1 MAEGKSMIRIFCG
14 VAFVLAS
21 VVVSMS
27 MAVAENIRIAV
38 IDPFSGPAA
47 LQGEMGSRHIQMAVD
62 DINARG
68 GVLGGAKLELVLLDN
83 KSSPQES
90 LVVLK
95 QAIDQNIRLIT
106 QGVGSHVAHAMTDAV
121 LKYNQ
126 RNPGREI
133 LYLNNGA
140 TDTSLTEEKCNFWH
154 FRFEANLDMK
164 IDALTGVLSAQKT
177 AKKLYMINPD
187 YAYGHSFKRVAK
199 EMLEKKRPDIEIV
212 GDELIPLGKVKDF
225 APYVAKIKSS
235 GADTVLTGN
244 WGSDLAL
251 LIKSAEDSGL
261 NATFYTN
268 YGFLVGTP
276 RVFGAAGAN
285 RVKTVAGWNANIAG
299 HPLERYSQD
308 YKKRYKEDWGFMPY
322 KYFVEMLA
330 RAIDKAGS
338 AEPVKIAKALEDL
351 RYDGGVGEV
360 WMRADDHQVIMPLY
374 VSSFVRAG
382 TADVKYDADDTGY
395 GWKSDV
401 RIEAKDNILPTT
413 CKMERP

>member
-1 MAEGKSMIRIFCG
+1 MYGIPLLRLPA
-14 VAFVLAS
+14 VALATLLAS
-21 VVVSMS
+21 VP
-27 MAVAENIRIAV
+27 AAGAENIRIAV

-47 LQGEMGSRHIQMAVD
+47 LQGEMGARHIQMAVD

-68 GVLGGAKLELVLLDN
+68 GVLGGAMLELVLLDN

-95 QAIDQNIRLIT
+95 QAIDQDIRLVT

-121 LKYNQ
+121 LKHNQ
-126 RNPGREI
+126 RNPGHEI

-140 TDTSLTEEKCNFWH
+140 TDTALTEEKCNFWH
-154 FRFEANLDMK
+154 FRFDANLDMK
-164 IDALTGVLSAQKT
+164 IDALTGVLAMQKSAKRVY
-177 AKKLYMINPD
+177 LINQD
-187 YAYGHSFKRVAK
+187 YAYGQTFKRVAR
-199 EMLEKKRPDIEIV
+199 EMLAKKRPDIEIV
-212 GDELIPLGKVKDF
+212 GDDLIPLGKVKDF
-225 APYVAKIKSS
+225 APYVTKIKSS

-251 LIKSAEDSGL
+251 LIKSAEDAGV
-261 NATFYTN
+261 NAAFYTN

-276 RVFGAAGAN
+276 RAFGAAGAN

-299 HPLERYSQD
+299 HPLERYYLD
-308 YKKRYKEDWGFMPY
+308 YKKRFKEDFGFMAY

-338 AEPVKIAKALEDL
+338 ADPVKVARALEDL

-360 WMRADDHQVIMPLY
+360 WMRPADHQIIMPLY
-374 VSSFVRAG
+374 VSSFVKAG
-382 TADVKYDADDTGY
+382 SADVKYDADDTGY

-413 CKMERP
+413 CRMERP

>member
-1 MAEGKSMIRIFCG
+1 MNRIFCRQ
-14 VAFVLAS
+14 ALVLAWALGS
-21 VVVSMS
+21 VSM
-27 MAVAENIRIAV
+27 AAAETIRIAV

-68 GVLGGAKLELVLLDN
+68 GVLGGTKLELVLLDN

-140 TDTSLTEEKCNFWH
+140 TDTALTEEKCNFWH
-154 FRFEANLDMK
+154 FRFDANLDMK
-164 IDALTGVLSAQKT
+164 IDALTGVLSTQKS
-177 AKKLYMINPD
+177 AKKLYMINQD
-187 YAYGHSFKRVAK
+187 YAYGHSFKRVAR
-199 EMLEKKRPDIEIV
+199 EMLGRKRPDIEIV

-276 RVFGAAGAN
+276 RAFGAAGAN

-299 HPLERYSQD
+299 HPLERYYLD
-308 YKKRYKEDWGFMPY
+308 YKKRFREDWGFMAY

-338 AEPVKIAKALEDL
+338 ADPVQVAKALEDL

-360 WMRADDHQVIMPLY
+360 WMRGEDHQVIMPLY
-374 VSSFVRAG
+374 VSSFVKAG
-382 TADVKYDADDTGY
+382 TTDVKYDADDTGY

-401 RIEAKDNILPTT
+401 RIDAKENILPTT

>member
-1 MAEGKSMIRIFCG
+1 MRKFCRAAIVLTCIVGTASLAAAES
-14 VAFVLAS
+14 
-21 VVVSMS
+21 
-27 MAVAENIRIAV
+27 IRIAV

-62 DINARG
+62 DVNARG
-68 GVLGGAKLELVLLDN
+68 GVLGGSKLELVLLDN

-95 QAIDQNIRLIT
+95 QAIDQAIRLIT
-106 QGVGSHVAHAMTDAV
+106 QRVGSHVAHAMTDAV

-126 RNPGREI
+126 RNPGHEI

-140 TDTSLTEEKCNFWH
+140 TDPALTEEKCNFWH
-154 FRFEANLDMK
+154 FRFDANLDMK
-164 IDALTGVLSAQKT
+164 IDALTGVLALQKSATKVY
-177 AKKLYMINPD
+177 LINQD
-187 YAYGHSFKRVAK
+187 YAYGQTFKRVAR
-199 EMLEKKRPDIEIV
+199 EMLAKKRPDIEVV

-235 GADTVLTGN
+235 GADIVLTGN

-251 LIKSAEDSGL
+251 LIKSAEESGL
-261 NATFYTN
+261 NAAFYTN

-276 RVFGAAGAN
+276 RAFGAAGAN

-299 HPLERYSQD
+299 HPLEAYSLD
-308 YKKRYKEDWGFMPY
+308 YKKRFKEDFGFMAY

-338 AEPVKIAKALEDL
+338 ADPVKVARALEDL

-360 WMRADDHQVIMPLY
+360 WMRADDHQIIMPLY
-374 VSSFVRAG
+374 VSSFVKAG

>member
-1 MAEGKSMIRIFCG
+1 MRQICHAVITLTWILSS
-14 VAFVLAS
+14 L
-21 VVVSMS
+21 S
-27 MAVAENIRIAV
+27 MAGADNIRIAV

-47 LQGEMGSRHIQMAVD
+47 LQGEMGVRHIQMAVED
-62 DINARG
+62 VNARG
-68 GVLGGAKLELVLLDN
+68 GVLAGTKLELVLLDN

-90 LVVLK
+90 LIVLK
-95 QAIDQNIRLIT
+95 QAIDQDIRLIT
-106 QGVGSHVAHAMTDAV
+106 QGVGSHVALAMTDAV

-140 TDTSLTEEKCNFWH
+140 TDPALTEEKCNYWH
-154 FRFEANLDMK
+154 FRFDANLDMK
-164 IDALTGVLSAQKT
+164 IDALTGVLANQKA
-177 AKKLYMINPD
+177 AKKVYLINQD
-187 YAYGHSFKRVAK
+187 YAYGQTFKRVAR
-199 EMLEKKRPDIEIV
+199 EMIGRKRPDIEIV

-225 APYVAKIKSS
+225 APYVTKIKSS
-235 GADTVLTGN
+235 GADTVMTGN

-276 RVFGAAGAN
+276 RAFGAAGAN

-299 HPLERYSQD
+299 HPLERYYLD
-308 YKKRYKEDWGFMPY
+308 YKKRFKEDFGFMAY
-322 KYFVEMLA
+322 KYFIEMLA

-338 AEPVKIAKALEDL
+338 ADPVKVAKALEDL

-360 WMRADDHQVIMPLY
+360 WMRADDHQIIMPLY
-374 VSSFVRAG
+374 VSTFVKAG
-382 TADVKYDADDTGY
+382 IADVKYDADDTGY
-395 GWKSDV
+395 GWKPDV

-413 CKMERP
+413 CRMDRP

>member
-1 MAEGKSMIRIFCG
+1 MHMVGTDDPDILHSSVLLTWM
-14 VAFVLAS
+14 LAS
-21 VVVSMS
+21 ML
-27 MAVAENIRIAV
+27 AGRAENIRIAV

-68 GVLGGAKLELVLLDN
+68 GVLGGSKLELVLFDN

-95 QAIDQNIRLIT
+95 QAIDQDIRLIT

-126 RNPGREI
+126 RNPGREL

-140 TDTSLTEEKCNFWH
+140 TDTALTEEKCNFWH
-154 FRFEANLDMK
+154 FRFDANLDMK
-164 IDALTGVLSAQKT
+164 IDALTRVLSRKRARR
-177 AKKLYMINPD
+177 KLYLINQD
-187 YAYGHSFKRVAK
+187 YAYGHSFKRVAR
-199 EMLEKKRPDIEIV
+199 EMLAAKRPDIEIV

-235 GADTVLTGN
+235 GADVVLTGN

-251 LIKSAEDSGL
+251 LIKAAEESGL

-276 RVFGAAGAN
+276 RLSAPPVRTASRRLPAGTRTSPAIPGALLPGLQEAVQGRLRIHGVQIFRRNAGSRHRQGRLGGAAESRKGAG
-285 RVKTVAGWNANIAG
+285 R
-299 HPLERYSQD
+299 P
-308 YKKRYKEDWGFMPY
+308 
-322 KYFVEMLA
+322 
-330 RAIDKAGS
+330 
-338 AEPVKIAKALEDL
+338 AL
-351 RYDGGVGEV
+351 
-360 WMRADDHQVIMPLY
+360 
-374 VSSFVRAG
+374 
-382 TADVKYDADDTGY
+382 
-395 GWKSDV
+395 
-401 RIEAKDNILPTT
+401 
-413 CKMERP
+413 

>member
-1 MAEGKSMIRIFCG
+1 MNRKFSRTA
-14 VAFVLAS
+14 VALTSILAS
-21 VVVSMS
+21 DVDGC
-27 MAVAENIRIAV
+27 AENIRIAV

-62 DINARG
+62 EINARG
-68 GVLGGAKLELVLLDN
+68 GVLGGTKLELVLFDN

-140 TDTSLTEEKCNFWH
+140 TDTVLTEEKCNFWH
-154 FRFEANLDMK
+154 FRFDANLDMK
-164 IDALTGVLSAQKT
+164 IDALTGVLSTQKA
-177 AKKLYMINPD
+177 AKKLYMINQD
-187 YAYGHSFKRVAK
+187 YAYGHSFKRVAR
-199 EMLEKKRPDIEIV
+199 EMLGRKRPDIEIV

-251 LIKSAEDSGL
+251 LIKAAEDSGL

-276 RVFGAAGAN
+276 RAFGAAGAN

-299 HPLERYSQD
+299 HPLERYYLD
-308 YKKRYKEDWGFMPY
+308 YKKRFKEDFGFMAY
-322 KYFVEMLA
+322 NYFVEMLA

-338 AEPVKIAKALEDL
+338 DDPVKVAKALEDL

-360 WMRADDHQVIMPLY
+360 WMRGEDHQVIMPLY
-374 VSSFVRAG
+374 VSSFVKAG

-401 RIEAKDNILPTT
+401 RVEAKDNILPTI
-413 CKMERP
+413 CKIERP

>member
-1 MAEGKSMIRIFCG
+1 MIWKICPS
-14 VAFVLAS
+14 AIALAWALIG
-21 VVVSMS
+21 VSM
-27 MAVAENIRIAV
+27 AAAETIRIAV

-47 LQGEMGSRHIQMAVD
+47 LQGEMGSRHTQMAVD
-62 DINARG
+62 DVNSRG
-68 GVLGGAKLELVLLDN
+68 GVLGGARLELVLFDN
-83 KSSPQES
+83 KSSPQEG

-95 QAIDQNIRLIT
+95 QAIDQDIRLIT
-106 QGVGSHVAHAMTDAV
+106 QGVGSHVAHALSDAV
-121 LKYNQ
+121 VKFNQ

-140 TDTSLTEEKCNFWH
+140 TDMPLTEEKCNFWH
-154 FRFEANLDMK
+154 FRFDANLDMK
-164 IDALTGVLSAQKT
+164 IDALIGVLSAQK
-177 AKKLYMINPD
+177 AARKLYLINQD
-187 YAYGHSFKRVAK
+187 YAYGHSFRRVARD
-199 EMLEKKRPDIEIV
+199 MLGKRRPDIEIV

-251 LIKSAEDSGL
+251 LIKSAEESGL
-261 NATFYTN
+261 KATFYTN

-276 RVFGAAGAN
+276 RAFGAAGAN

-299 HPLERYSQD
+299 HPLERYYLD
-308 YKKRYKEDWGFMPY
+308 YKKRYNEDWGFMPY

-338 AEPVKIAKALEDL
+338 ADPVKIARALEDM

-360 WMRADDHQVIMPLY
+360 WMRADDHQIIMPLY
-374 VSSFVRAG
+374 VSTFVKAG
-382 TADVKYDADDTGY
+382 TAEVKYDADDTGY
-395 GWKSDV
+395 GWRSDV
-401 RIEAKDNILPTT
+401 RIEAKDNILPTI
-413 CKMERP
+413 CRMERP

>member
-1 MAEGKSMIRIFCG
+1 MDEGTSMIRIFCR
-14 VAFVLAS
+14 VAFALIWVLG
-21 VVVSMS
+21 SMS

-38 IDPFSGPAA
+38 IDPFSGAAA

-68 GVLGGAKLELVLLDN
+68 GVLGGTKLELVLLDN

-95 QAIDQNIRLIT
+95 QAIDQDIRLIT

-140 TDTSLTEEKCNFWH
+140 TDTVLTEEKCNFWH
-154 FRFEANLDMK
+154 FRFDANLDMK
-164 IDALTGVLSAQKT
+164 IDALTGVLSTQKS
-177 AKKLYMINPD
+177 AKRLFMINPD
-187 YAYGHSFKRVAK
+187 YAYGHSFKRVAR
-199 EMLEKKRPDIEIV
+199 EMLGKKRPDIEIV

-251 LIKSAEDSGL
+251 LIKSAEESGL

-276 RVFGAAGAN
+276 RAFGAAGAN

-299 HPLERYSQD
+299 HPLERYYLD
-308 YKKRYKEDWGFMPY
+308 YKKRFKEDFGFMAY

-330 RAIDKAGS
+330 LAIDKAGS
-338 AEPVKIAKALEDL
+338 ADPVKVAKALEGL

-374 VSSFVRAG
+374 VSSFVKAG

>member
-1 MAEGKSMIRIFCG
+1 MIRKICL
-14 VAFVLAS
+14 AALVLAWS
-21 VVVSMS
+21 LIGVSM
-27 MAVAENIRIAV
+27 AATETIRIAV

-47 LQGEMGSRHIQMAVD
+47 LHGEMGSRHTQMAVD
-62 DINARG
+62 DVNARG
-68 GVLGGAKLELVLLDN
+68 GVLGGARLELVLFDN

-106 QGVGSHVAHAMTDAV
+106 QGVGSHVAHALSDAV
-121 LKYNQ
+121 VKYNQ
-126 RNPGREI
+126 RNPGHEI

-140 TDTSLTEEKCNFWH
+140 TDTPLTEEKCNFWH
-154 FRFEANLDMK
+154 FRFDANLDMK
-164 IDALTGVLSAQKT
+164 IDALTGVLSGQKA
-177 AKKLYMINPD
+177 AKKLYMINQD
-187 YAYGHSFKRVAK
+187 YAYGHSFRRVARD
-199 EMLEKKRPDIEIV
+199 MLGKRRPDIEIV

-251 LIKSAEDSGL
+251 LIKSAEESGL
-261 NATFYTN
+261 KATFYTN

-276 RVFGAAGAN
+276 RAFGAAGAN

-299 HPLERYSQD
+299 HPLERYFLD
-308 YKKRYKEDWGFMPY
+308 YKKRYKEDWGFMAY

-330 RAIDKAGS
+330 LAIDKAGS
-338 AEPVKIAKALEDL
+338 ADPVRIATALEDM

-360 WMRADDHQVIMPLY
+360 WMRADDHQIIMPLF
-374 VSSFVRAG
+374 VSTFVKAG
-382 TADVKYDADDTGY
+382 TADVKHDADDTGY
-395 GWKSDV
+395 GWRSDV
-401 RIEAKDNILPTT
+401 RIEAKDNILPTS
-413 CKMERP
+413 CRMERP

>member
-1 MAEGKSMIRIFCG
+1 MIRKFCRA
-14 VAFVLAS
+14 AFVLAMALGS
-21 VVVSMS
+21 VSV
-27 MAVAENIRIAV
+27 AAAENIRIAV

-68 GVLGGAKLELVLLDN
+68 GVLGGSKLELVLLDN

-140 TDTSLTEEKCNFWH
+140 TDTVLTEEKCNFWH

-164 IDALTGVLSAQKT
+164 IDALTGVLSTQKT
-177 AKKLYMINPD
+177 AKKLYMINQD
-187 YAYGHSFKRVAK
+187 YAYGHSFKRVAR
-199 EMLEKKRPDIEIV
+199 EMLGRKRPDIEIV

-225 APYVAKIKSS
+225 APYVTKIKSS

-276 RVFGAAGAN
+276 RAFGAAGAN

-308 YKKRYKEDWGFMPY
+308 YKKRFREDWGFMPY

-338 AEPVKIAKALEDL
+338 ADPVQIAKALENL

-360 WMRADDHQVIMPLY
+360 WMRAEDHQVIMPLY
-374 VSSFVRAG
+374 VSSFVKAG

>member
-1 MAEGKSMIRIFCG
+1 MRNFCR
-14 VAFVLAS
+14 AAIVLACIVGTAS
-21 VVVSMS
+21 L
-27 MAVAENIRIAV
+27 AAAESIRIAV

-62 DINARG
+62 DVNARG
-68 GVLGGAKLELVLLDN
+68 GVLGGSKLELVLLDN

-95 QAIDQNIRLIT
+95 QAIDQAIRLIT
-106 QGVGSHVAHAMTDAV
+106 QRVGSHVAHAMTDAV

-126 RNPGREI
+126 RNPGHEI

-140 TDTSLTEEKCNFWH
+140 TDPALTEEKCNFWH
-154 FRFEANLDMK
+154 FRFDANLDMK
-164 IDALTGVLSAQKT
+164 IDALTGVLALQKSATKVY
-177 AKKLYMINPD
+177 LINQD
-187 YAYGHSFKRVAK
+187 YAYGQTFKRVAR
-199 EMLEKKRPDIEIV
+199 EMLAKKRPDIEVV

-235 GADTVLTGN
+235 GADIVLTGN

-251 LIKSAEDSGL
+251 LIKSAEESGL
-261 NATFYTN
+261 NAAFYTN

-276 RVFGAAGAN
+276 RAFGAAGAN

-299 HPLERYSQD
+299 HPLEAYSLD
-308 YKKRYKEDWGFMPY
+308 YKKRFKEDFGFMAY

-338 AEPVKIAKALEDL
+338 ADPVKVARALEDL

-360 WMRADDHQVIMPLY
+360 WMRADDHQIIMPLY
-374 VSSFVRAG
+374 VSSFVKAG

>member
-1 MAEGKSMIRIFCG
+1 MLGNTIVRLFAAGF
-14 VAFVLAS
+14 FVLAAN
-21 VVVSMS
+21 VF
-27 MAVAENIRIAV
+27 AADTIRIAV
-38 IDPFSGPAA
+38 IDPFSGAAA
-47 LQGEMGSRHIQMAVD
+47 LQGEMGSRHMQMAVD

-68 GVLGGAKLELVLLDN
+68 GVLGGTKLELVLFDN

-95 QAIDQNIRLIT
+95 QAIDQDIRLIT
-106 QGVGSHVAHAMTDAV
+106 QGVGSHVAHALTDAV

-140 TDTSLTEEKCNFWH
+140 TDTVLPEEKCNFWH

-177 AKKLYMINPD
+177 AKKLYLINQD
-187 YAYGHSFKRVAK
+187 YAYGQSFKRVAR
-199 EMLEKKRPDIEIV
+199 EMLGRKRPDIEIV

-251 LIKSAEDSGL
+251 LIKSAEESGL

-276 RVFGAAGAN
+276 RAFGPGGAN
-285 RVKTVAGWNANIAG
+285 RVKTVAAWNANIAG

-308 YKKRYKEDWGFMPY
+308 YKKRFREDWGFMPY

-338 AEPVKIAKALEDL
+338 ADPTQVAKALEDL

-360 WMRADDHQVIMPLY
+360 WMRADDHQIIMPLY
-374 VSSFVRAG
+374 VSSFVKAG

>member
-1 MAEGKSMIRIFCG
+1 MRKFCRAAIVLTCIVGTASLAAAES
-14 VAFVLAS
+14 
-21 VVVSMS
+21 
-27 MAVAENIRIAV
+27 IRIAV

-62 DINARG
+62 DVNARG
-68 GVLGGAKLELVLLDN
+68 GVLGGSKLELVLLDN

-95 QAIDQNIRLIT
+95 QAIDQAIRLIT
-106 QGVGSHVAHAMTDAV
+106 QRVGSHVAHAMTDAV

-126 RNPGREI
+126 RNPGHEI

-140 TDTSLTEEKCNFWH
+140 TDPALTEEKCNFWH
-154 FRFEANLDMK
+154 FRFDANLDMK
-164 IDALTGVLSAQKT
+164 IDALTGVLALQKSATKVY
-177 AKKLYMINPD
+177 LINQD
-187 YAYGHSFKRVAK
+187 YAYGQTFKRVAR
-199 EMLEKKRPDIEIV
+199 EMLAKKRPDIEVV

-235 GADTVLTGN
+235 GADIVLTGN

-251 LIKSAEDSGL
+251 LIKSAEESGL
-261 NATFYTN
+261 NAVFYTN

-276 RVFGAAGAN
+276 RAFGAAGAN
-285 RVKTVAGWNANIAG
+285 RVKTVAAWNANIAG
-299 HPLERYSQD
+299 HPLERYSLD
-308 YKKRYKEDWGFMPY
+308 YKKRFKEDFGFMAY

-338 AEPVKIAKALEDL
+338 ADPIKVARALEDL

-360 WMRADDHQVIMPLY
+360 WMRADDHQIIMPLY
-374 VSSFVRAG
+374 VSSFVKAG

>member
-1 MAEGKSMIRIFCG
+1 MYGISSVRLLA
-14 VAFVLAS
+14 VALTSILGSA
-21 VVVSMS
+21 S
-27 MAVAENIRIAV
+27 MAATENIRIAV

-68 GVLGGAKLELVLLDN
+68 GVLGGTKLELVLLDN

-140 TDTSLTEEKCNFWH
+140 TDTVLTEEKCNFWH
-154 FRFEANLDMK
+154 FRFDANLDMK
-164 IDALTGVLSAQKT
+164 IDALTGVLSTQKT

-187 YAYGHSFKRVAK
+187 YAYGHSFKRVARD
-199 EMLEKKRPDIEIV
+199 MLEKKRPDIEIV

-225 APYVAKIKSS
+225 TPYVAKIKSS

-251 LIKSAEDSGL
+251 LIKSAEESGL

-276 RVFGAAGAN
+276 RAFGAAGAN

-299 HPLERYSQD
+299 HPLERYYLD
-308 YKKRYKEDWGFMPY
+308 YKKRFKEDFGFMAY

-330 RAIDKAGS
+330 LAIDKAGS
-338 AEPVKIAKALEDL
+338 ADPVKVAKALEGL

-374 VSSFVRAG
+374 VSTFVKAG

-401 RIEAKDNILPTT
+401 RIDPKDNILPTI

>member
-1 MAEGKSMIRIFCG
+1 MRKFCRAAIVLTCIVGTASLAAAES
-14 VAFVLAS
+14 
-21 VVVSMS
+21 
-27 MAVAENIRIAV
+27 IRIAV

-62 DINARG
+62 DVNARG
-68 GVLGGAKLELVLLDN
+68 GVLGGSKLELVLLDN

-95 QAIDQNIRLIT
+95 QAIDQDIRLIT

-126 RNPGREI
+126 RNPGHEI

-140 TDTSLTEEKCNFWH
+140 TDPALTEEKCNFWH
-154 FRFEANLDMK
+154 FRFDANLDMK
-164 IDALTGVLSAQKT
+164 IDALTGVLALQKSATKVY
-177 AKKLYMINPD
+177 LINQD
-187 YAYGHSFKRVAK
+187 YAYGQTFKRVAR
-199 EMLEKKRPDIEIV
+199 EMLAKKRPDIEV
-212 GDELIPLGKVKDF
+212 VADELIPLGKVKDF

-235 GADTVLTGN
+235 GADIVLTGN

-251 LIKSAEDSGL
+251 LIKSAEESGL
-261 NATFYTN
+261 NAVFYTN

-276 RVFGAAGAN
+276 RAFGAAGAN
-285 RVKTVAGWNANIAG
+285 RVKTVAAWNANIAG
-299 HPLERYSQD
+299 HPLERYSLD
-308 YKKRYKEDWGFMPY
+308 YKKRFKEDFGFMAY

-338 AEPVKIAKALEDL
+338 ADPIKVARALEDL

-360 WMRADDHQVIMPLY
+360 WMRADDHQIIMPLY
-374 VSSFVRAG
+374 VSSFVKAG

>member
-1 MAEGKSMIRIFCG
+1 MRNFCR
-14 VAFVLAS
+14 AAIVLACIVGTAS
-21 VVVSMS
+21 L
-27 MAVAENIRIAV
+27 AAAESIRIAV

-62 DINARG
+62 DVNARG
-68 GVLGGAKLELVLLDN
+68 GVLGGSKLELVLLDN

-95 QAIDQNIRLIT
+95 QAIDQAIRLIT
-106 QGVGSHVAHAMTDAV
+106 QRVGSHVAHAMTDAV

-126 RNPGREI
+126 RNPGHEI

-140 TDTSLTEEKCNFWH
+140 TDPALTEEKCNFWH
-154 FRFEANLDMK
+154 FRFDANLDMK
-164 IDALTGVLSAQKT
+164 IDALTGVLALQKSATKVY
-177 AKKLYMINPD
+177 LINQD
-187 YAYGHSFKRVAK
+187 YAYGQTFKRVAR
-199 EMLEKKRPDIEIV
+199 EMLAKKRPDIEVV

-235 GADTVLTGN
+235 GADIVLTGN

-251 LIKSAEDSGL
+251 LIKSAEESGL
-261 NATFYTN
+261 NAAFYTN

-276 RVFGAAGAN
+276 RAFGAAGAN

-299 HPLERYSQD
+299 HPLEAYSLD
-308 YKKRYKEDWGFMPY
+308 YKKRFKEDFGFMAY

-338 AEPVKIAKALEDL
+338 ADPIKVARALEDL

-360 WMRADDHQVIMPLY
+360 WMRADDHQIIMPLY
-374 VSSFVRAG
+374 VSSFVKAG

-401 RIEAKDNILPTT
+401 RIEAKDSILPTT

>member
-1 MAEGKSMIRIFCG
+1 MA
-14 VAFVLAS
+14 A
-21 VVVSMS
+21 
-27 MAVAENIRIAV
+27 AETIRIAV

-68 GVLGGAKLELVLLDN
+68 GVLGGTKLELVLLDN

-95 QAIDQNIRLIT
+95 QAIDQNIRLIN
-106 QGVGSHVAHAMTDAV
+106 QGVGSHVAHAMTDAI

-140 TDTSLTEEKCNFWH
+140 TDTVLTEEKCNFWH

-164 IDALTGVLSAQKT
+164 IDVLTGVLSRQKA
-177 AKKLYMINPD
+177 AKKLYMLNPD
-187 YAYGHSFKRVAK
+187 YAYGHSFKRVAR

-212 GDELIPLGKVKDF
+212 GDELIALGKVKDF

-235 GADTVLTGN
+235 GADAVLTGN

-251 LIKSAEDSGL
+251 LIKSAEDAGL
-261 NATFYTN
+261 SATFYTN

-285 RVKTVAGWNANIAG
+285 RIKPVAGWNANIAG
-299 HPLERYSQD
+299 HPLERYSLD
-308 YKKRYKEDWGFMPY
+308 YKKRFKEDWGFIPY

-338 AEPVKIAKALEDL
+338 ADPVQIAKALEDL
-351 RYDGGVGEV
+351 R
-360 WMRADDHQVIMPLY
+360 
-374 VSSFVRAG
+374 
-382 TADVKYDADDTGY
+382 YDADDTGY

>member
-1 MAEGKSMIRIFCG
+1 MDERASMIRKCCR
-14 VAFVLAS
+14 ATLVLAWGFGS
-21 VVVSMS
+21 IS
-27 MAVAENIRIAV
+27 MAAAENIRIAV

-68 GVLGGAKLELVLLDN
+68 GVLGGTKLELVLLDN

-126 RNPGREI
+126 RNPGHEL

-140 TDTSLTEEKCNFWH
+140 TDTALTEEKCNFWH
-154 FRFEANLDMK
+154 FRFDANLDMK
-164 IDALTGVLSAQKT
+164 IDALTGVLATQKA
-177 AKKLYMINPD
+177 AKKVYLINQD
-187 YAYGHSFKRVAK
+187 YAYGQSFKRVAR
-199 EMLEKKRPDIEIV
+199 EMLAKKRPDIEIV

-225 APYVAKIKSS
+225 APYITKIKSS
-235 GADTVLTGN
+235 GADIVLTGN

-261 NATFYTN
+261 SANFYTN

-276 RVFGAAGAN
+276 RAFGPAGAN
-285 RVKTVAGWNANIAG
+285 RVKTVAGWNANIAS
-299 HPLERYSQD
+299 HPTL
-308 YKKRYKEDWGFMPY
+308 
-322 KYFVEMLA
+322 VELF
-330 RAIDKAGS
+330 
-338 AEPVKIAKALEDL
+338 L
-351 RYDGGVGEV
+351 
-360 WMRADDHQVIMPLY
+360 PLI
-374 VSSFVRAG
+374 SRIITES
-382 TADVKYDADDTGY
+382 KNKNQC
-395 GWKSDV
+395 KSV
-401 RIEAKDNILPTT
+401 
-413 CKMERP
+413 

>member
-1 MAEGKSMIRIFCG
+1 MRNFCR
-14 VAFVLAS
+14 AAIVLACIVGTAS
-21 VVVSMS
+21 L
-27 MAVAENIRIAV
+27 AAAESIRIAV

-62 DINARG
+62 DVNARG
-68 GVLGGAKLELVLLDN
+68 GVLGGSKLELVLLDN

-95 QAIDQNIRLIT
+95 QAIDQAIRLIT
-106 QGVGSHVAHAMTDAV
+106 QRVGSHVAHAMTDAV

-126 RNPGREI
+126 RNPGHEI

-140 TDTSLTEEKCNFWH
+140 TDPALTEEKCNFWH
-154 FRFEANLDMK
+154 FRFDANLDMK
-164 IDALTGVLSAQKT
+164 IDALTGVLALQKSATKVY
-177 AKKLYMINPD
+177 LINQD
-187 YAYGHSFKRVAK
+187 YAYGQTFKRVAR
-199 EMLEKKRPDIEIV
+199 EMLAKKRPDIEVV

-235 GADTVLTGN
+235 GADIVLTGN

-251 LIKSAEDSGL
+251 LIKSAEESGL
-261 NATFYTN
+261 NAAFYTN

-276 RVFGAAGAN
+276 RAFGAAGAN
-285 RVKTVAGWNANIAG
+285 RVKTVAAWNANIAG
-299 HPLERYSQD
+299 HPLEAYSLD
-308 YKKRYKEDWGFMPY
+308 YKKRFKEDFGFMAY

-338 AEPVKIAKALEDL
+338 ADPVKVARALEDL

-360 WMRADDHQVIMPLY
+360 WMRADDHQIIMPLY
-374 VSSFVRAG
+374 VSSFVKAG

>member
-1 MAEGKSMIRIFCG
+1 MKRYFFG
-14 VAFVLAS
+14 VAFTLAWLLGS
-21 VVVSMS
+21 GTAAGADS
-27 MAVAENIRIAV
+27 IHIAV

-47 LQGEMGSRHIQMAVD
+47 LQGEMGARHIQMAVD

-68 GVLGGAKLELVLLDN
+68 GVRGGARLVLVLLDN

-95 QAIDQNIRLIT
+95 QAIDQDIRLIT

-126 RNPGREI
+126 RNPGHEI

-140 TDTSLTEEKCNFWH
+140 TDTALTEEKCNFWH
-154 FRFEANLDMK
+154 FRFDANLDMK
-164 IDALTGVLSAQKT
+164 IDALTGVLAMQKT
-177 AKKLYMINPD
+177 AKKVYLINQD
-187 YAYGHSFKRVAK
+187 YAYGQSFKRVAR
-199 EMLEKKRPDIEIV
+199 EMLAKKRPDIEIV

-225 APYVAKIKSS
+225 APYVTKIKSS
-235 GADTVLTGN
+235 GADIVMTGN

-276 RVFGAAGAN
+276 RAFGAAGAN

-299 HPLERYSQD
+299 HPLERYYLD
-308 YKKRYKEDWGFMPY
+308 YKKRFREDFGFMAY

-338 AEPVKIAKALEDL
+338 ADPVKVAKALEDL

-360 WMRADDHQVIMPLY
+360 WMRADDHQIIMPLY
-374 VSSFVRAG
+374 VSSFVKAG

-401 RIEAKDNILPTT
+401 RIDAKENILPTT
-413 CKMERP
+413 CRMERP

>member
-1 MAEGKSMIRIFCG
+1 MIGKFGSAA
-14 VAFVLAS
+14 AFLTGMWIAMPGAS
-21 VVVSMS
+21 
-27 MAVAENIRIAV
+27 AQTIRIAV

-68 GVLGGAKLELVLLDN
+68 GVLGGSKLELVLFDN

-95 QAIDQNIRLIT
+95 QAIDQDIRLIT

-126 RNPGREI
+126 RNPGREL

-140 TDTSLTEEKCNFWH
+140 TDTALTEEKCNFWH
-154 FRFEANLDMK
+154 FRFDANLDMK
-164 IDALTGVLSAQKT
+164 IDALTRVLSTQKG
-177 AKKLYMINPD
+177 AKKLYLINQD
-187 YAYGHSFKRVAK
+187 YAYGHSFKRVAR
-199 EMLEKKRPDIEIV
+199 EMLAAKRPDIEIV

-235 GADTVLTGN
+235 GADVVLTGN

-251 LIKSAEDSGL
+251 LIKAAEESGL
-261 NATFYTN
+261 NTTFYTN

-276 RVFGAAGAN
+276 RAFGAAGAN

-299 HPLERYSQD
+299 HPLERYYLD
-308 YKKRYKEDWGFMPY
+308 YKKRFREDFGFMAY

-338 AEPVKIAKALEDL
+338 AEPLKVAKALEDL

-360 WMRADDHQVIMPLY
+360 RMRTDDHQIIMPLY
-374 VSSFVRAG
+374 VSSFVKAG
-382 TADVKYDADDTGY
+382 TAEVKYDADDTGY
-395 GWKSDV
+395 GWQTDV

-413 CKMERP
+413 CRMERP

>member
-1 MAEGKSMIRIFCG
+1 MIRISCG
-14 VAFVLAS
+14 AVFVLAWVS
-21 VVVSMS
+21 GSMS
-27 MAVAENIRIAV
+27 IGAAENIRIAV

-68 GVLGGAKLELVLLDN
+68 GVLDGIKLELVLLDN

-106 QGVGSHVAHAMTDAV
+106 QGVGSHVAHAMTDAI

-140 TDTSLTEEKCNFWH
+140 TDTALTEEKCNFWH
-154 FRFEANLDMK
+154 FRFDANLDMK
-164 IDALTGVLSAQKT
+164 IDALTGVLSIQKD
-177 AKKLYMINPD
+177 AKKLYMINQD
-187 YAYGHSFKRVAK
+187 YAYGHSFKRVAR
-199 EMLEKKRPDIEIV
+199 EMLGRKRPDIEIV

-225 APYVAKIKSS
+225 APYATKIKAS

-251 LIKSAEDSGL
+251 LIKSAEESGL
-261 NATFYTN
+261 KATFYTN

-276 RVFGAAGAN
+276 RAFGAAGAN

-299 HPLERYSQD
+299 HPLERYYLD
-308 YKKRYKEDWGFMPY
+308 YKKRFREDWGFMAY

-330 RAIDKAGS
+330 RAIDRAGS
-338 AEPVKIAKALEDL
+338 ADPVQIARALEDL

-374 VSSFVRAG
+374 VSSFVKAG

-413 CKMERP
+413 CRMERP

>member
-1 MAEGKSMIRIFCG
+1 MIWKFCRA
-14 VAFVLAS
+14 VVVLAWGL
-21 VVVSMS
+21 VGMS
-27 MAVAENIRIAV
+27 MAAAETIRIAV

-68 GVLGGAKLELVLLDN
+68 GVLGGSKLELVLLDN

-106 QGVGSHVAHAMTDAV
+106 QGVGSHVAHAMTDAI

-140 TDTSLTEEKCNFWH
+140 TDTVLTEEKCNFWH

-164 IDALTGVLSAQKT
+164 IDALTGVLSRQKA
-177 AKKLYMINPD
+177 AKKLYMLNPD
-187 YAYGHSFKRVAK
+187 YAYGHSFKRVAR

-251 LIKSAEDSGL
+251 LIKSAEDAGL

-299 HPLERYSQD
+299 HPLERYSLD
-308 YKKRYKEDWGFMPY
+308 YKKRFKEDWGFIPY

-338 AEPVKIAKALEDL
+338 ADPVQIAKALEDL

-360 WMRADDHQVIMPLY
+360 WMRGEDHQVIMPLY
-374 VSSFVRAG
+374 VSSFVKAG